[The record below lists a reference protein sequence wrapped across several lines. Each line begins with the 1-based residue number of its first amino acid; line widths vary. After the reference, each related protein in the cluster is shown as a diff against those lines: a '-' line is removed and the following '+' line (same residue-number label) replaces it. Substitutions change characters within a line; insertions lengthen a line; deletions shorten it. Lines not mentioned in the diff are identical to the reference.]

1 MTSRTHEDAPSEY
14 VKGLEDLERR
24 AARGEVTLAQARRE
38 IHGLRE
44 RYVNGLPVAVLRR
57 AQDAKERA

>member
-1 MTSRTHEDAPSEY
+1 MTSKASGHVPLEY
-14 VKGLEDLERR
+14 VKALEDLERR
-24 AARGEVTLAQARRE
+24 AFRGEVTLAQARRE

-44 RYVNGLPVAVLRR
+44 KYVNGLPIAVLHR